1 MFTHVPARDLIR
13 GHLRRPGIGRHHPG
27 ALGDNAPGRR
37 RPLARRRRAS
47 PGDHRPGGQRLRH
60 GGGRITVIALD
71 AALVAAA
78 AAALID
84 RAQGA
89 RREE

>member
-60 GGGRITVIALD
+60 GGGQITVIALD
-71 AALVAAA
+71 AALGAPAPRSHM
-78 AAALID
+78 D
-84 RAQGA
+84 PAQ
-89 RREE
+89 EW

>member
-13 GHLRRPGIGRHHPG
+13 GHLRRPGIGRH
-27 ALGDNAPGRR
+27 
-37 RPLARRRRAS
+37 
-47 PGDHRPGGQRLRH
+47 Q
-60 GGGRITVIALD
+60 ITVIALD

-78 AAALID
+78 AAALMD